1 MRVSFPPPRAYR
13 WIIAALAASA
23 VLGGAWLAKVV
34 LRSDTLDAM
43 WPWDDLPGGNV
54 PPTQPEIAAIAAAL
68 LEAGLTAGPY
78 RELIGVEG
86 HIARVRSGE
95 VSGEVLTQ
103 YATDLQ
109 TLNRLTTVNGAHIPT
124 TFWDVRDEQ
133 MAAGNVTEY
142 ALIAG
147 MATPQLAT
155 VVGYLGR
162 AYARFVAFKTHTAGD
177 DTALDAALDMLDYAV
192 DYTDTVFGPYEFER
206 DTTPAR

>member
-78 RELIGVEG
+78 RESIGVEG

-124 TFWDVRDEQ
+124 TFWDV
-133 MAAGNVTEY
+133 
-142 ALIAG
+142 
-147 MATPQLAT
+147 ATSRWPPGTLPNT
-155 VVGYLGR
+155 R
-162 AYARFVAFKTHTAGD
+162 
-177 DTALDAALDMLDYAV
+177 
-192 DYTDTVFGPYEFER
+192 
-206 DTTPAR
+206 